1 MPKEDNNLSE
11 VREKHL
17 ERIIGLY
24 ETRSKEFQRV
34 FNGLVLFS
42 LVFLFIILIPYTS
55 LKIEGRQIAE
65 EMENLSIEIKPMQVR
80 FMAYEQAQAGIENLR
95 QQINNGPNE
104 LREYILSLEQVCE
117 SSASF
122 AQQSVCPSDK
132 AERDSWINEKVQED
146 VQNQL
151 ATYQEIITK
160 DVIAPLQTI
169 DVSAT
174 DIDLVALTEGLD
186 SLQIIYPS
194 KLAENPNFWKKFES
208 KVSFYAQLD
217 EALDGK
223 WSRYESL
230 IEDQSRI
237 LDDALTSLEAT
248 LVGQTERQD
257 QLKSEE
263 AAIEGRLSQIE
274 FPFGKFPVALNEAVA
289 IFPLVLSL
297 GFFICTSQLFEA
309 MRARR
314 SFHHLYQDN
323 DPNREI
329 LTDQQIALIAPLPI
343 DPLDCEKNPTIQ
355 SAILLVPFVIF
366 LVSCGL
372 ILYSWTLTD
381 NSSDVLIFTRRVY
394 AILYLFSLGLFV
406 YGCQRVIKEAR
417 HYSIAK

>member
-42 LVFLFIILIPYTS
+42 LVFLFIILIPYAS
-55 LKIEGRQIAE
+55 LKIEGRQISE
-65 EMENLSIEIKPMQVR
+65 EMQNLLVEIKPMQAR
-80 FMAYEQAQAGIENLR
+80 FLAYEQAQAGIEDLR
-95 QQINNGPNE
+95 QQINNGPDE
-104 LREYILSLEQVCE
+104 LREHIKTLEEEC
-117 SSASF
+117 ASTSIF
-122 AQQSVCPSDK
+122 AQQPVCPSDN
-132 AERDSWINEKVQED
+132 AERDSWLNQKVQEEI
-146 VQNQL
+146 QNQL
-151 ATYQEIITK
+151 AAYQEIITK

-174 DIDLVALTEGLD
+174 DIDLAALTEGLD

-194 KLAENPNFWKKFES
+194 KLAENPNFWRKFES

-223 WSRYESL
+223 WSTYESV
-230 IEDQSRI
+230 IEAQSKI

-257 QLKSEE
+257 QLKTDEV
-263 AAIEGRLSQIE
+263 AIEGRLSQIE

-297 GFFICTSQLFEA
+297 GFFICTSQLFET

-314 SFHHLYQDN
+314 SFHLLYQDN

-343 DPLDCEKNPTIQ
+343 DPLDREKNPAIQ

-372 ILYSWTLTD
+372 ILYGWTLQD
-381 NSSDVLIFTRRVY
+381 NLSDILIFTRWVY
-394 AILYLFSLGLFV
+394 AILYVFSLGLFV
-406 YGCQRVIKEAR
+406 YGYQRVIKEAR